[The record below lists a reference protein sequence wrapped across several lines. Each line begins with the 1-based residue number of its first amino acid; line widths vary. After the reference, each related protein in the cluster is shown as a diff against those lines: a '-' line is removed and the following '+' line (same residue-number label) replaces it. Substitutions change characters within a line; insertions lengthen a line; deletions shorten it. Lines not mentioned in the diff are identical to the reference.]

1 MNTLVIATITTK
13 SGSIIGPYFMGRSMD
28 AIQARFSSRLKDQKL
43 EIVEIGLERVQKLR
57 GFKVAREKI
66 LTGGWSACVITE

>member
-1 MNTLVIATITTK
+1 
-13 SGSIIGPYFMGRSMD
+13 MGRSMD